1 MDLSQDIL
9 METILNI
16 VSYLAA
22 TGLLL
27 TLYSLL
33 RGRKKA
39 ASVSTTYNL
48 KSTDNKSG
56 RSRNASSEQHR
67 IEFIRLG
74 EQPDNADNTS
84 TGKARPKDA
93 PMTMAASRR
102 NRIEVVRLARKMI
115 EAGAPA
121 ERIRAV
127 LPISEAELTLLSYQ
141 AN

>member
-9 METILNI
+9 MEMILNI

-33 RGRKKA
+33 RGRKRV
-39 ASVSTTYNL
+39 ASVSTTHNL
-48 KSTDNKSG
+48 MTTDNKSG
-56 RSRNASSEQHR
+56 RSESASSEQHR

-74 EQPDNADNTS
+74 EQLDNADNTS
-84 TGKARPKDA
+84 TGKARHKNA
-93 PMTMAASRR
+93 TMTTAASHR

-115 EAGAPA
+115 EAGASA